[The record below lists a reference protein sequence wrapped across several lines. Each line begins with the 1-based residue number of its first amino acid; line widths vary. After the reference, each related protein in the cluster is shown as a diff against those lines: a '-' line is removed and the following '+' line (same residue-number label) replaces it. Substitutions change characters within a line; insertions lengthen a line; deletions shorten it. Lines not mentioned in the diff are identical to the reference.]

1 MAETSTK
8 QMPPLL
14 VPDDYGVSPQPYP
27 QDARFKLQPAT
38 ISLMDVQLVTVV
50 VGIWKAYGSGDIKQL
65 PKADAI
71 PQVSLN
77 MSDLRSDA
85 MSNYQLLAYSLRTA
99 FETMLDAHNKV
110 FEKVTKTIE
119 DRESSQNK
127 VAQWIEK
134 FNTAAA
140 SPPDDNQNEN
150 EYIMTYVSTGL
161 KEGET
166 IMNDAKSKQDANGD
180 GVETE
185 AEKLKKLT
193 EQVKTLTEQNKS
205 LQQQLAAA
213 KGGGGGGGG
222 GGTTYDPNLLGEQGS
237 TGGDGSYTPTDFGLD
252 GTGTDQTGTGT
263 GGSLTDGLSTG
274 SNSASDPSGLG
285 TGSSSGTSPISATPA
300 SMTSPDSGM
309 SSLGSGMGS
318 GMGGMGDMMSQMLP
332 MLAQMQMMRQMQD
345 QGLNGRNGGMQP
357 MYPQQPVVSA
367 QPAAATPQQTQP
379 AASPASATAQSDAA
393 PKGAS
398 SSQSQQA
405 GAVPPGRT
413 PGADGTVEYP
423 FPDGRTQKVSLIVA
437 QALDAAFGNHGGTD
451 AQKAY
456 EKTTAK
462 WSDNKQIGDHIDP
475 NQLMTGDVGV
485 WEKTTAVLVVFGSG
499 TDGTIEAIIDGEL
512 QKLDS
517 DKMDT
522 MSGKA
527 GEFGT
532 FTEFQH
538 PRGIEA
544 TAPDHQA
551 DAAPGMPMPGDQQG
565 GVLSAAVGT
574 PT

>member
-1 MAETSTK
+1 MAESSTK

-14 VPDDYGVSPQPYP
+14 VPDDLGVSPQPYP

-38 ISLMDVQLVTVV
+38 LNLMDVQLVTVV
-50 VGIWKAYGSGDIKQL
+50 VGFWKAYGSGDIKEL
-65 PKADAI
+65 PKAEDI

-77 MSDLRSDA
+77 MGDLRSDA
-85 MSNYQLLAYSLRTA
+85 MSSYQLLAFNLQSA

-110 FEKVTKTIE
+110 FDKVTKTIE
-119 DRESSQNK
+119 DRQASQNK
-127 VAQWIEK
+127 VADWIEK
-134 FNTAAA
+134 LNVKAAE
-140 SPPDDNQNEN
+140 PPDDGQNEN
-150 EYIMTYVSTGL
+150 EYIMTYVADGL
-161 KEGET
+161 KSGET
-166 IMNDAKSKQDANGD
+166 IMNDAKGKQKDNGD

-185 AEKLKKLT
+185 ADKLKKLT

-213 KGGGGGGGG
+213 KGNGGGGGGG
-222 GGTTYDPNLLGEQGS
+222 GDTTYDPNLLGQQGS
-237 TGGDGSYTPTDFGLD
+237 GDGSYTPMDFGLD

-263 GGSLTDGLSTG
+263 GGSLTDGLSSG

-285 TGSSSGTSPISATPA
+285 TGSTSGTSPISATPA

-345 QGLNGRNGGMQP
+345 QGLNGRNGGLQP
-357 MYPQQPVVSA
+357 TYPQQPVVSA

-423 FPDGRTQKVSLIVA
+423 FPDGRTQKVSLVVA

-462 WSDNKQIGDHIDP
+462 WTDNKQIGDHIDP

-517 DKMDT
+517 DKMDS

-551 DAAPGMPMPGDQQG
+551 DSAPGMPMPGDQQG

>member
-1 MAETSTK
+1 MTK
-8 QMPPLL
+8 EMPNLL
-14 VPDDYGVSPQPYP
+14 VPDQRREGLWPKS
-27 QDARFKLQPAT
+27 LT
-38 ISLMDVQLVTVV
+38 ISPVIEDWLDGDYKDTFEKH
-50 VGIWKAYGSGDIKQL
+50 WKAFGSRDTIAPPDK
-65 PKADAI
+65 PPI
-71 PQVSLN
+71 PQVTQSTLAS
-77 MSDLRSDA
+77 SDLFASYGEVAIKLRNAYDGLETA
-85 MSNYQLLAYSLRTA
+85 DENIAKFVKEAGKHGDEFQDQLKDVIDTLS
-99 FETMLDAHNKV
+99 
-110 FEKVTKTIE
+110 I
-119 DRESSQNK
+119 
-127 VAQWIEK
+127 
-134 FNTAAA
+134 AA
-140 SPPDDNQNEN
+140 SQPPKGNMTEDEH
-150 EYIMTYVSTGL
+150 IMTYVTEGL
-161 KEGET
+161 NAGTDTMTKAHNQLDKDG
-166 IMNDAKSKQDANGD
+166 GD
-180 GVETE
+180 VKGQSEEV
-185 AEKLKKLT
+185 KKLT
-193 EQVKTLTEQNKS
+193 DQVKTLTAQNKDLTGQVKS
-205 LQQQLAAA
+205 LQQQLA
-213 KGGGGGGGG
+213 GGGGGGGG
-222 GGTTYDPNLLGEQGS
+222 GGTTYDPNLLGQQGS
-237 TGGDGSYTPTDFGLD
+237 GDDSYTPMDFGLD
-252 GTGTDQTGTGT
+252 GAGTGTDQTGTGT
-263 GGSLTDGLSTG
+263 DGSLTDGLSSG

-285 TGSSSGTSPISATPA
+285 AGSTSGTSPISATPA

-345 QGLNGRNGGMQP
+345 QGLNGRNGGLQP
-357 MYPQQPVVSA
+357 TYPQQPVVSA

-462 WSDNKQIGDHIDP
+462 WTDNKQIGDHIDP

-485 WEKTTAVLVVFGSG
+485 WEKATAVLAVFGSG

>member
-14 VPDDYGVSPQPYP
+14 VPDDFGVSPQPYP

-38 ISLMDVQLVTVV
+38 INLMDVQLVTVV
-50 VGIWKAYGSGDIKQL
+50 VGFWKAYGSGDIKQL
-65 PKADAI
+65 PKADEI

-85 MSNYQLLAYSLRTA
+85 MSSYQLLAFNLRSA

-110 FEKVTKTIE
+110 FDKVTKTIA
-119 DRESSQNK
+119 DREASQNK
-127 VAQWIEK
+127 VADWIEK
-134 FNTAAA
+134 FNIAAA
-140 SPPDDNQNEN
+140 KPPDGDQNEN
-150 EYIMTYVSTGL
+150 EYIMTYVAEGL
-161 KEGET
+161 KSGET
-166 IMNDAKSKQDANGD
+166 IMNDAKGQQKENGD
-180 GVETE
+180 GVDAE

-193 EQVKTLTEQNKS
+193 AEVETLKEQNKS

-222 GGTTYDPNLLGEQGS
+222 GNTAYDPNLLGQQGS
-237 TGGDGSYTPTDFGLD
+237 NGGNDSYTPLDFGLD
-252 GTGTDQTGTGT
+252 GAGAGQTGT
-263 GGSLTDGLSTG
+263 GGSLTDGLSNG
-274 SNSASDPSGLG
+274 SNSASDPGGLG
-285 TGSSSGTSPISATPA
+285 TGSTGGSTPSSAMPA
-300 SMTSPDSGM
+300 SMTSPDAGM
-309 SSLGSGMGS
+309 SSMGSGMGS

-345 QGLNGRNGGMQP
+345 QGLNGRNGGLQP
-357 MYPQQPVVSA
+357 TYPQQPVVSA
-367 QPAAATPQQTQP
+367 QPASATPQQTQP
-379 AASPASATAQSDAA
+379 AASPASASAQSDAA

-398 SSQSQQA
+398 SSQTQQA

-423 FPDGRTQKVSLIVA
+423 FPDGRTQKVSVIVA

-462 WSDNKQIGDHIDP
+462 WTDNKQIGDHVDP
-475 NQLMTGDVGV
+475 SQLMTGDVIV
-485 WEKTTAVLVVFGSG
+485 WEKATAILVVFGSG
-499 TDGTIEAIIDGEL
+499 TDGSIEAIIDGNL

-522 MSGKA
+522 LSGKA

-551 DAAPGMPMPGDQQG
+551 DSAPGMPMPGDQQG

>member
-1 MAETSTK
+1 MSKE
-8 QMPPLL
+8 MPNLL
-14 VPDDYGVSPQPYP
+14 VPDQYREGVWPKSLSISPVIEDWLDGDYK
-27 QDARFKLQPAT
+27 DTFEKH
-38 ISLMDVQLVTVV
+38 
-50 VGIWKAYGSGDIKQL
+50 WKAFGSRDTIAPPDK
-65 PKADAI
+65 PPI
-71 PQVSLN
+71 PQVTQSVLAT
-77 MSDLRSDA
+77 SDLFASYGEVAIKLR
-85 MSNYQLLAYSLRTA
+85 NAYDGLETA
-99 FETMLDAHNKV
+99 DEN
-110 FEKVTKTIE
+110 
-119 DRESSQNK
+119 
-127 VAQWIEK
+127 VAK
-134 FNTAAA
+134 FVKEAGKHGDEFQDKLKDLIDTLGIAAA
-140 SPPDDNQNEN
+140 QPPQGNMTEDEH
-150 EYIMTYVSTGL
+150 IMTYVTEGL
-161 KEGET
+161 NAGTDTMTKAHNQLDKDGS
-166 IMNDAKSKQDANGD
+166 DVNGQTD
-180 GVETE
+180 EV
-185 AEKLKKLT
+185 KKLT
-193 EQVKTLTEQNKS
+193 AEVEALKNQNKS
-205 LQQQLAAA
+205 LQQQLAS
-213 KGGGGGGGG
+213 GGGGGG
-222 GGTTYDPNLLGEQGS
+222 GGTTYDPNLLGQQGS
-237 TGGDGSYTPTDFGLD
+237 NGGDGSYTPLNFGLD
-252 GTGTDQTGTGT
+252 GAGAGQTGT
-263 GGSLTDGLSTG
+263 GGSLTDGLSNG

-285 TGSSSGTSPISATPA
+285 TGSTGSASPISATPA
-300 SMTSPDSGM
+300 GMTSPDAGM
-309 SSLGSGMGS
+309 SPLGSGMGS
-318 GMGGMGDMMSQMLP
+318 GMGGMGGMGDMMSQMLP

-345 QGLNGRNGGMQP
+345 QGLNGRNGGLQP
-357 MYPQQPVVSA
+357 AYPQQPVVSA
-367 QPAAATPQQTQP
+367 QPASTTPQQTQP

-398 SSQSQQA
+398 SSQTQQA

-423 FPDGRTQKVSLIVA
+423 FPDGRTQKVSVIVA

-462 WSDNKQIGDHIDP
+462 WTDNKQIGDHVDP
-475 NQLMTGDVGV
+475 SQLMTGDVVV
-485 WEKTTAVLVVFGSG
+485 WEKATAILVVFGSG
-499 TDGTIEAIIDGEL
+499 TDGSIEAIIDGNL

-551 DAAPGMPMPGDQQG
+551 DSAPGMPMPGDHQG